1 MAQVFHDKDFNPVQ
15 TRDRV
20 FPDDFMLVAEV
31 DTDKLEDV
39 FCLTNHI
46 DSAWW
51 NNPGVKHFVESRST
65 STGDVVVQSDGTVF
79 VVRTMGWTKVGNVQ
93 DQPLSFQTGFGIF
106 NDK

>member
-20 FPDDFMLVAEV
+20 FPDDFLLVANV
-31 DTDKLEDV
+31 DTDNLEDV
-39 FCLTNHI
+39 FRLTNHI

-51 NNPGVKHFVESRST
+51 TNPGVHHLVESRST

-79 VVRTMGWTKVGNVQ
+79 VVRSMGWSKVGQVL
-93 DQPLSFQTGFGIF
+93 DQPLSFKTGFGIF
-106 NDK
+106 DD